1 MITIGKIREK
11 SGLLIIVIGGALLL
25 FILGEAVRSMG
36 GFGTS
41 VPPRGEVYGN
51 PLDDAMLNEY
61 TELFVS
67 NSQRNA
73 MNQGREFT
81 EQDQQQAEDAAYNEV
96 LRLTLLGREFEA
108 LGIAVNDA
116 EIDAFMLG
124 TDGAKQS
131 ESMMRFFPTMD
142 GGGFDEQ
149 AFNDFLT
156 QAEQNV
162 VDPQSGFSYKAF
174 YEEQIRGQ
182 IKNERE
188 ADKYVALLQYGTYV
202 TTFEAE
208 QEFIAENQVLSVS
221 FVLKNFD
228 ISEVELSDEQF
239 NAFYKEWK
247 NHPKYKQKDSR
258 DYTYAIVDILPSDD
272 DKQKVLEGLKAR
284 RADFENAANDSTYV
298 LMNSDNKFFNRSVA
312 YSVASFD
319 GAPNSYPQSVDNEF
333 QNGAVGQ
340 VVGPYVN
347 GDRVEMA
354 KILGFQ
360 IEKQSWVRH
369 ILISANDEAGFASA
383 QRKADSI
390 VRVIQQRNNFVEMVT
405 LFSEDPG
412 SVSNGGEYKW
422 FPEGQMVP
430 EFNDYSFGAP
440 LNKLGTVKTS
450 YGIHIVE
457 VLGRRD
463 ARKPYLAVVT
473 KDVNPSEETI
483 MNVEMEARD
492 LWLAL
497 EENPNDFD
505 SIASKM
511 NSAVQPG
518 TVYLENPSIF
528 GLTPSAQSQILNF
541 LFKKSTPLMSVNDPI
556 RDGNRFLLV
565 QLTRVIEE
573 GAPDPEVGRKV
584 MEIDAKKKY
593 LAEVYAK
600 EMNGKDLQAIA
611 DKIGSFVQNFEIT
624 FKQGTMGVGGVE
636 NIVVGG
642 LFSGL
647 KKGAITVP
655 IAGSQ
660 GVFVVRIDDVKMRN
674 ETDDFSAQKENM
686 QNASMQNVSSRAFM
700 ALMKYADHKDNR
712 NKIKVGAY

>member
-36 GFGTS
+36 GFGPNI
-41 VPPRGEVYGN
+41 PPRGEAYGK
-51 PLDDAMLNEY
+51 PLDETKLNEY
-61 TELFVS
+61 TELFVN

-73 MNQGREFT
+73 MQEGREFT

-96 LRLTLLGREFEA
+96 LRITLLGREFEA

-116 EIDAFMLG
+116 EIDAFIFG

-131 ESMMRFFPTMD
+131 ESIMRFFPSMD
-142 GGGFDEQ
+142 GGFDEQ
-149 AFNDFLT
+149 GFNDFLA

-162 VDPQSGFSYKAF
+162 VDPQTGFSYKEF
-174 YEEQIRGQ
+174 YDVQIRGQ
-182 IKNERE
+182 IRNERE
-188 ADKYVALLQYGTYV
+188 ADKYVTLLQYGTYV
-202 TTFEAE
+202 TSFEAE
-208 QEFIAENQVLSVS
+208 QDFLAENEVLSVS

-228 ISEVELSDEQF
+228 ITEVELTDEQF
-239 NAFYKEWK
+239 NAYYKQWK
-247 NHPKYKQKDSR
+247 DHPKYKQKDAR
-258 DYTYAIVDILPSDD
+258 EYVYAIIDILPSEE
-272 DKQKVLEGLKAR
+272 DKQNVMTGMLASKTA
-284 RADFENAANDSTYV
+284 FENAENDSIYV
-298 LMNSDNKFFNRSVA
+298 LTNSDYKFFNRSMA
-312 YSVASFD
+312 YSVATFE
-319 GAPNSYPQSVDNEF
+319 GAPNAYPKSVDNEF
-333 QNGAVGQ
+333 QNGSIGQ

-347 GDRVEMA
+347 GGRVEMA

-360 IEKQSWVRH
+360 LEKQSWVRH
-369 ILISANDEAGFASA
+369 ILISAQDDSGFERA
-383 QRKADSI
+383 QSKADSI
-390 VRVIQQRNNFVEMVT
+390 MSVIQSKNNFAEMVT

-412 SVSNGGEYKW
+412 SIPNGGEYKW

-440 LNKLGTVKTS
+440 LNRLGTVKTT

-473 KDVNPSEETI
+473 RDVNPSEETI
-483 MNVEMEARD
+483 LNTEMEARD

-505 SIASKM
+505 STAIRL
-511 NSAVQPG
+511 NHAVQPG
-518 TVYLENPSIF
+518 TVYLENPSIY
-528 GLTPSAQSQILNF
+528 GMAPSAQSQILNF

-573 GAPDPEVGRKV
+573 GAPDIEVARKV
-584 MEIDAKKKY
+584 MEIDAKKHY

-600 EMNGKDLQAIA
+600 EMTGKDLQAIA

-624 FKQGTMGVGGVE
+624 FKQGTMGVGGLE

-647 KKGAITVP
+647 KKGSVTVP
-655 IAGSQ
+655 IAGTQ
-660 GVFVVRIDDVKMRN
+660 GVFVVRIDDIKKRT
-674 ETDDFSAQKENM
+674 ETDDYTVQRENLNRM
-686 QNASMQNVSSRAFM
+686 NTQNVSSKAFL
-700 ALMKYADHKDNR
+700 ALMKFANHVDNR
-712 NKIKVGAY
+712 NRIRVGAY